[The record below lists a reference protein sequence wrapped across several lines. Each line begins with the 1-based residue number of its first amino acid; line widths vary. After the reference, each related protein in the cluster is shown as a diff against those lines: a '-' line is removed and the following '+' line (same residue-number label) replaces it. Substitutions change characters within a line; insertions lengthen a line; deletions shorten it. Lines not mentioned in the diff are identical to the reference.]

1 MVTAEKIM
9 QLHSDI
15 AKRALQLLVQ
25 ELSKGSKEK
34 VKRSEAQQEE
44 VQLFMRGKIVGV
56 LKTSQVQQ
64 RYFFSA

>member
-56 LKTSQVQQ
+56 LKTSQIQQ
-64 RYFFSA
+64 RYFCSA